1 MNDKIDKQID
11 VISKLECESY
21 KLSRELL
28 IVKNEEQIAVS
39 KKNDLSEKK
48 SFVDSKLES
57 AYQTLKEIISKGVI
71 E

>member
-11 VISKLECESY
+11 IISKLECESY
-21 KLSRELL
+21 KLNRELL

-39 KKNDLSEKK
+39 KKNVLEEKK
-48 SFVDSKLES
+48 TFIDSNLMQEYNKL
-57 AYQTLKEIISKGVI
+57 KNIIAKGVI